1 MLRSALLIAI
11 ASLVAAPAAA
21 QITFENQPP
30 PTQPAT
36 GKAQDGSKV
45 ICERQEEIGSRLG
58 GKKVCKTAAEWQQ
71 ERAQQRRTLEDV
83 QRQATSTGTP
93 SG

>member
-1 MLRSALLIAI
+1 MFRSALFLVT

-21 QITFENQPP
+21 QITFSDEP
-30 PTQPAT
+30 QPAET
-36 GKAQDGSKV
+36 ANSKLKDPNKI
-45 ICERQEEIGSRLG
+45 ICERQDTLGSRLG
-58 GKKVCKTAAEWQQ
+58 GKKVCKTAAEWQE
-71 ERAQQRRTLEDV
+71 ERVQQRRTLEDV